1 MINPKELRLGNYVQ
15 DRGGKTIRID
25 FMEHVQE
32 GYSTKFGQVVSDEF
46 HPLTEWTDHAEPIPL
61 TEDILL
67 KCGAV
72 KVVEKQYNLFGMR
85 LHLHGS
91 SFIEYV
97 HEIEIKS
104 FHHLQNVYFFT
115 RGKELKINL

>member
-1 MINPKELRLGNYVQ
+1 MKIDTRELRLGNCVYFKNTHDIGTVEILH
-15 DRGGKTIRID
+15 GKHFDCRDKYGAFIPNGKYD
-25 FMEHVQE
+25 
-32 GYSTKFGQVVSDEF
+32 
-46 HPLTEWTDHAEPIPL
+46 PIPL

-91 SFIEYV
+91 NFIEYV

-104 FHHLQNVYFFT
+104 FHHLQNAYFFT